1 MSLSSQPPVAV
12 IEQRSNQLSWKTIW
26 NYNTGVVATKVIQDN
41 TCYISTMNR
50 NKMPTFEA
58 LVRVAAQN
66 GILVAVLLGLI
77 LTPALAGHYQKVE
90 ESKKISIGGG
100 FQIMTINRDWLVAS
114 IEQRSN
120 RGSWKTLWNYDT
132 GFLAT
137 KVLPERSCYI
147 SIMNRTEMPKFDAL
161 PQLAAE
167 SRNQN
172 RPRPPT
178 KEILF
183 TLVRRNVRDLE
194 SYGPDTFSLCRGLT
208 TYVAYEVHVFVLPC
222 DGHGG
227 KRENGG
233 PACYG
238 GFDLY
243 FILDKSGSVLHHWNE
258 IYHFVE
264 HLARKFIS
272 PQLRMSFIVFSTRGT
287 ILMRLTEDR
296 EQIRQGLEELQ
307 KVLPGGDTY
316 MHEGF
321 ERASEQI
328 YYENVHGYRTA
339 SVIIALTDGELHEDL
354 FFYSEREANRSR
366 DLGATVYCVGVKDF
380 NETQLARIA
389 DSRDHVFPVTDGF
402 EALQGII
409 DSILKKSCIE
419 ILAAE
424 PSSIC
429 AGDEKPF
436 VVEDTYLLCPA
447 PVLREVGMEAA
458 LQVSMNDGL
467 SFISSSVI
475 ISSTHCSDGTILAI
489 ALLILFLL
497 LALALL
503 WWFWP
508 LCCTVIIKEPPPPP
522 AEDSEEEDDDGLPK
536 KKWPT
541 VDASYYG
548 GRGVGG
554 IKRMEVRWGE
564 KGSTEEGAKLE
575 KAKNARV
582 KMPEQEYEFPEPRN
596 LASSMR
602 RPSSPRKWYS
612 PIKVIRGL
620 GHLSDEER
628 LGELGLVSLEKRRLR
643 GDLIN
648 AHKHLRGVSDDGT
661 PGKLDALWVLL
672 RKGYDRV
679 SVMRPQPGDKPW
691 LLLLLSHSSPDSWF
705 SCAIS
710 SPDSCSSCATPALAA
725 APPMPLQPWQLLLLC
740 QSSPGSWFSCATPA
754 LAAAPPMPFQP
765 WQLLLLCH
773 SSPGNWF
780 SCATPALATC
790 SPVPF
795 QL

>member
-1 MSLSSQPPVAV
+1 MATVEQKALGIGFKCLS
-12 IEQRSNQLSWKTIW
+12 
-26 NYNTGVVATKVIQDN
+26 
-41 TCYISTMNR
+41 
-50 NKMPTFEA
+50 
-58 LVRVAAQN
+58 
-66 GILVAVLLGLI
+66 
-77 LTPALAGHYQKVE
+77 
-90 ESKKISIGGG
+90 
-100 FQIMTINRDWLVAS
+100 
-114 IEQRSN
+114 
-120 RGSWKTLWNYDT
+120 
-132 GFLAT
+132 LAT
-137 KVLPERSCYI
+137 
-147 SIMNRTEMPKFDAL
+147 
-161 PQLAAE
+161 
-167 SRNQN
+167 
-172 RPRPPT
+172 
-178 KEILF
+178 
-183 TLVRRNVRDLE
+183 
-194 SYGPDTFSLCRGLT
+194 
-208 TYVAYEVHVFVLPC
+208 FVLIC
-222 DGHGG
+222 AGQGG
-227 KRENGG
+227 RREEGG

-258 IYHFVE
+258 IYYFVE
-264 HLARKFIS
+264 QLAHKFIS

-287 ILMRLTEDR
+287 TLMKLTEDR

-328 YYENVHGYRTA
+328 YYENSQGYRTA

-366 DLGATVYCVGVKDF
+366 DLGAIVYCVGVKDF

-389 DSRDHVFPVTDGF
+389 DSKDHVFPVNDGF
-402 EALQGII
+402 QALQGII
-409 DSILKKSCIE
+409 HSILKKSCIE

-424 PSSIC
+424 PSTIC
-429 AGDEKPF
+429 AGESFQVVVRGNGFRHARNVDRVLCSFKINESVTLNEKPF
-436 VVEDTYLLCPA
+436 TVEDTYLLCPA
-447 PVLREVGMEAA
+447 PILKEVGMKAA

-475 ISSTHCSDGTILAI
+475 ITTTRCSDGSILAI

-508 LCCTVIIKEPPPPP
+508 LCCTVVSAP
-522 AEDSEEEDDDGLPK
+522 DQLCFLQEEDDDGLPK

-596 LASSMR
+596 LNNNMR

-612 PIKVIRGL
+612 PIK
-620 GHLSDEER
+620 
-628 LGELGLVSLEKRRLR
+628 
-643 GDLIN
+643 
-648 AHKHLRGVSDDGT
+648 
-661 PGKLDALWVLL
+661 GKLDALWVLL

-679 SVMRPQPGDKPW
+679 SVMRPQPGDTVGFINETWQFFLLRSYLPHPPQFNPPW
-691 LLLLLSHSSPDSWF
+691 PCRCRQGPPTEPLRLPAQRTECLL
-705 SCAIS
+705 
-710 SPDSCSSCATPALAA
+710 
-725 APPMPLQPWQLLLLC
+725 PPPQ
-740 QSSPGSWFSCATPA
+740 T
-754 LAAAPPMPFQP
+754 
-765 WQLLLLCH
+765 
-773 SSPGNWF
+773 
-780 SCATPALATC
+780 
-790 SPVPF
+790 
-795 QL
+795 